1 MTSPIIT
8 EAEKDVLKSKDF
20 NIYTSEGLV
29 VRLEYNPWFAILHFK
44 EIAKLDRKTYTF
56 IPILLEDISEFL
68 KDMGYEHV
76 YSVVHEG
83 NKVINKLALRV
94 GMEAF
99 GKDGDK
105 NVYRKE
111 V

>member
-44 EIAKLDRKTYTF
+44 EIAKLDRDLYF
-56 IPILLEDISEFL
+56 YPYPVR
-68 KDMGYEHV
+68 GY
-76 YSVVHEG
+76 
-83 NKVINKLALRV
+83 LRV
-94 GMEAF
+94 PKGY
-99 GKDGDK
+99 GL
-105 NVYRKE
+105 
-111 V
+111 